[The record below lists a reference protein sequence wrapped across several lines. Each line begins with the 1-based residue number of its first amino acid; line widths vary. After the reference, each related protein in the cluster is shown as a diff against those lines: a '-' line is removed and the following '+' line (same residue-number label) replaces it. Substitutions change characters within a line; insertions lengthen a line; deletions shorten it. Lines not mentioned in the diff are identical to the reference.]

1 MLSTWLDEHLET
13 FVRPNLGRI
22 PNIDLKDYDLIEFT
36 PQRIRALVAFWD
48 QAKKR
53 CGDKPMLLAGR
64 DVYLLEVIA
73 HMEGYPTTFRSDIS
87 ALTASHVVED
97 YTKHYLVDTGYKGSV
112 PIALKMEHWDLM
124 RYYPIIKRPPELK
137 PTEHWG
143 MQNPIYKAQHDAE
156 LERHQLFPRARLR
169 ESSPICYIPGL
180 LERCSKYWD
189 RAQWK
194 DGIQQNIQLP
204 TDKWGDQFPRA
215 ASLTQYIFHQVELLR
230 QCRRLGV
237 SYGAKKTEP
246 AVPAQA
252 PIPFGFG
259 ICHSDVI
266 SPPHYLNQSF
276 FGLSCEG

>member
-73 HMEGYPTTFRSDIS
+73 RMEGYPTTFRSDIS
-87 ALTASHVVED
+87 AITAAHIKED
-97 YTKHYLVDTGYKGSV
+97 YTKHYLVDTGFKGSV
-112 PIALKMEHWDLM
+112 PLAMKMEHWDLM
-124 RYYPIIKRPPELK
+124 RYYPI
-137 PTEHWG
+137 
-143 MQNPIYKAQHDAE
+143 YKAQHGAE
-156 LERHQLFPRARLR
+156 LERHQLFPRARFR

-215 ASLTQYIFHQVELLR
+215 AGLTQYIFHQVELLR

-246 AVPAQA
+246 AVPVVEAVQ
-252 PIPFGFG
+252 PFGFG